1 MSNLNWAV
9 AQALGGRPIDG
20 ELYKLRAEREA
31 WLRGEQVELQSR
43 CAEAQ
48 ALWAECE
55 QVRAHAPEVAAEVEG
70 LLAQAQTVL
79 FDQQGALQCAKQI
92 LEAYRLRQGLTRSP
106 TAPNTAVSALT
117 LGSLIMVEG
126 GINAAFFQNAAMAV
140 SPIASLLTSVLISIS
155 NVTVSACGGYFIGR
169 YRDYG
174 RDAADANAP
183 EFCTV
188 RRRSRWLFGGFLG
201 VMAFFH
207 TTVGLVRSSESLDH
221 VTHSLASY
229 AALLTTPEAV
239 FLILTGSCLS
249 MLAYHKG
256 KNAFDDPYPGYGQ
269 RQRAVQAL
277 QDEILDHYDD
287 FAQAIEDQFDEA
299 QEGAVQHAQE
309 QQQLCTQYNQAVSAC
324 YAARRNLE
332 RAVGTAESELRRE
345 VAQLANAHRSTRGR
359 KSLATEHALASLV
372 RFEGFL
378 DDELPAYRQVNP
390 NTQYQV
396 PLTQAKADALE
407 RLGTLFRQALDTP
420 PGDPS

>member
-9 AQALGGRPIDG
+9 SQALGGRPIDG
-20 ELYKLRAEREA
+20 ELYKLRAEHEA
-31 WLRGEQVELQSR
+31 WLRSEQAELQSR

-70 LLAQAQTVL
+70 LLARAQTVL
-79 FDQQGALQCAKQI
+79 FDQQDALQRARQI
-92 LEAYRLRQGLTRSP
+92 LEAFRLRHGLTRSP
-106 TAPNTAVSALT
+106 TAPNTAVSVLA

-126 GINAAFFQNAAMAV
+126 GINAAFFQNAAMAA
-140 SPIASLLTSVLISIS
+140 SPIAALLTSVLISIS
-155 NVTVSACGGYFIGR
+155 NVTLSACAGYFVGR

-174 RDAADANAP
+174 RDAADADAP
-183 EFCTV
+183 EFRTV

-207 TTVGLVRSSESLDH
+207 ATVGLVRSTESLDH

-239 FLILTGSCLS
+239 FLILTGACLS
-249 MLAYHKG
+249 VLAYHKG
-256 KNAFDDPYPGYGQ
+256 KHAFDDPYPGYGQ
-269 RQRAVQAL
+269 RQRAVQAI
-277 QDEILDHYDD
+277 QDEILDTYDEL
-287 FAQAIEDQFDEA
+287 AQEIDDQFAEVQEA
-299 QEGAVQHAQE
+299 ATEHAQ
-309 QQQLCTQYNQAVSAC
+309 QQQRLYAQYNQAVSAC

-378 DDELPAYRQVNP
+378 DDELPAYRQVTP
-390 NTQYQV
+390 NTQYQA
-396 PLTQAKADALE
+396 PLAQAKADALE
-407 RLGTLFRQALDTP
+407 RLSALCRQALDTP
-420 PGDPS
+420 QGDPS